1 MRKHIGDSV
10 TNDDSLAS
18 SHSDLNRF
26 LFSEVGVDAS
36 GRMLSVLSALARQD
50 LDPWQEAGSL
60 AMLPKPSAAARLAH
74 LIAMPASLLP
84 LADASVIAA
93 KLVTLLPP
101 RGDAPGSS
109 VVPMPQGT
117 TQWMMLVL
125 ALLAALLVA
134 FTSQLIG

>member
-1 MRKHIGDSV
+1 M

-60 AMLPKPSAAARLAH
+60 AKLPKPSATARLAH

-101 RGDAPGSS
+101 RGDTTESS
-109 VVPMPQGT
+109 VMPIPRGAI
-117 TQWMMLVL
+117 QWLMLVL
-125 ALLAALLVA
+125 AVAAAVLVA
-134 FTSQLIG
+134 ITSHLIG